1 MKYADKSEINDAIQI
16 AAGDSYYKNIASNI
30 TIIKNDGT
38 VWVSGKND
46 DGQIGNN
53 TNISTTY
60 LTLMGDGFLNYPD
73 KFIEIGINDT
83 YSINADNL
91 NIEDDMNVFID
102 STSTLGTLSYSVE
115 DTNIAEIESDNVIKG
130 ISQGITK
137 VLVTDNKTG
146 AKTYIWVKVVEDKKC
161 CNKCWI

>member
-102 STSTLGTLSYSVE
+102 STST
-115 DTNIAEIESDNVIKG
+115 
-130 ISQGITK
+130 
-137 VLVTDNKTG
+137 
-146 AKTYIWVKVVEDKKC
+146 
-161 CNKCWI
+161 